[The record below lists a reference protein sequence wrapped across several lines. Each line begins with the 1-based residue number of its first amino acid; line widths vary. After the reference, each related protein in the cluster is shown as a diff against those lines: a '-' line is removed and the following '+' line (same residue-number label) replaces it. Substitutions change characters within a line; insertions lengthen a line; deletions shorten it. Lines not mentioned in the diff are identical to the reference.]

1 MFWQAFHEFGVD
13 WGKVYMSHSIHLINM
28 GFFVFHSGQ
37 GGNGRWVAYLEF
49 PVVRSALISC
59 EKTSVYKIFPAI
71 ETRAWCRFFL
81 AEICKEAC

>member
-1 MFWQAFHEFGVD
+1 MDRGNANV
-13 WGKVYMSHSIHLINM
+13 SHSMHLINI
-28 GFFVFHSGQ
+28 GFFIFHSCQ

-59 EKTSVYKIFPAI
+59 EKTSVYKNSRRLRRGPGA
-71 ETRAWCRFFL
+71 AFFL